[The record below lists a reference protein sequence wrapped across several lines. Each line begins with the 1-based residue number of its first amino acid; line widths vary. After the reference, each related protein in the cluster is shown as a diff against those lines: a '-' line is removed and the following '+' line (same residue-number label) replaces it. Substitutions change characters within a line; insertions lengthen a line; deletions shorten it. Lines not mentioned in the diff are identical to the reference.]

1 MSKKE
6 VELMREVVPEEQKM
20 YFDSLAELDYE
31 FYAEY
36 VNEGYNHGQHTIFI
50 CNKLQEAIE
59 EKGAKRL
66 IVTMPP
72 QHSKSYTITETFPSF
87 FLGRNPTK
95 NVIGVGY
102 SDDFAEKFGRRNK
115 EKIKDFG
122 AEIFD
127 VHLSSKQ
134 AHKDWELEQGGGM
147 ISSGVGGQ
155 ITGKRAD
162 LMIIDD
168 PIKNRKEANSK
179 RYRDTLWEEWEST
192 LSTRLAEDAIV
203 ILVLTRWHEDDL
215 AGRFLERFGDDWE
228 LLNFPALSEDK
239 EKDLL
244 HRPEDTALWEDQYST
259 EYLKK
264 RRKELSA
271 KAWNSLYMG
280 SPNIEEGNQFKS
292 TYFRYFRENDDR
304 NAFILER
311 PEGKKVVLKER
322 CVCFQTVDSSFK
334 VKTRNDYTVIST
346 WYLTPNND
354 LLLYD
359 VYRDKISVPDLWAT
373 LSNVM
378 DRFNPSKVFVED
390 RASGTGLIQ
399 TAKREGRPV
408 IPIPAESDKIT
419 RSFNISTFYENRAV
433 YHKAETS
440 WAADYEDELNTFP
453 EGTNDDQ
460 VDTASIAGI
469 VVSRGMIRAGSNG
482 NRGFVHTT

>member
-6 VELMREVVPEEQKM
+6 VELMREVVPEEQKI

-31 FYAEY
+31 FYTEY
-36 VNEGYNHGQHTIFI
+36 INEGYRHGEHTEYI
-50 CNKLQEAIE
+50 CKKLQEAIE
-59 EKGAKRL
+59 QKGAKRL

-72 QHSKSYTITETFPSF
+72 QHSKSFTITETFPSF

-127 VHLSSKQ
+127 AHLSSKQ
-134 AHKDWELEQGGGM
+134 AHKDWELEKGGGM

-228 LLNFPALSEDK
+228 LLNFPALSEGKDT
-239 EKDLL
+239 DLL
-244 HRPEDTALWEDQYST
+244 SRPEDTALWEDQYST

-311 PEGKKVVLKER
+311 PEGKKVILKEK

-359 VYRDKISVPDLWAT
+359 VYRDKIPVPDLWST
-373 LSNVM
+373 LDNVM

-433 YHKAETS
+433 YHKAETN
-440 WAADYEDELNTFP
+440 WVADFEDELNTFP

-469 VVSRGMIRAGSNG
+469 VVSRGMIRASNS

>member
-31 FYAEY
+31 FYTEY
-36 VNEGYNHGQHTIFI
+36 VNEGYRHGEHTEYI
-50 CNKLQEAIE
+50 CKKLQEAIE
-59 EKGAKRL
+59 QKGAKRL

-72 QHSKSYTITETFPSF
+72 QHSKSFTITETFPSF

-127 VHLSSKQ
+127 AHLSSKQ
-134 AHKDWELEQGGGM
+134 AHKDWELEKGGGM

-228 LLNFPALSEDK
+228 LLNFPALSEGKDT
-239 EKDLL
+239 DLL
-244 HRPEDTALWEDQYST
+244 SRPEDTALWEDQYST

-311 PEGKKVVLKER
+311 PEGKKVILKEK

-359 VYRDKISVPDLWAT
+359 VYRDKIPVPDLWST
-373 LSNVM
+373 LDNVM

-433 YHKAETS
+433 YHKAETN
-440 WAADYEDELNTFP
+440 WVADFEDELNTFP

-469 VVSRGMIRAGSNG
+469 VVSRGMIRASNS

>member
-1 MSKKE
+1 
-6 VELMREVVPEEQKM
+6 
-20 YFDSLAELDYE
+20 
-31 FYAEY
+31 
-36 VNEGYNHGQHTIFI
+36 
-50 CNKLQEAIE
+50 LQEAIE
-59 EKGAKRL
+59 QKGAKRL

-72 QHSKSYTITETFPSF
+72 QHSKSFTITETFPSF

-127 VHLSSKQ
+127 AHLSSKQ
-134 AHKDWELEQGGGM
+134 AHKDWELEKGGGM

-228 LLNFPALSEDK
+228 LLNFPALSEGKDT
-239 EKDLL
+239 DLL
-244 HRPEDTALWEDQYST
+244 SRPEDTALWEDQYST

-311 PEGKKVVLKER
+311 PEGKKVILKEK

-359 VYRDKISVPDLWAT
+359 VYRDKIPVPDLWST
-373 LSNVM
+373 LDNVM

-433 YHKAETS
+433 YHKAETN
-440 WAADYEDELNTFP
+440 WVADFEDELNTFP

-469 VVSRGMIRAGSNG
+469 VVSRGMIRASNS